1 MTQGLGAEE
10 ALERIMAAAKRAGA
24 QACDAVF
31 DESESLSLE
40 VFESAVKNLERSDS
54 VGIGLRVLVDGRP
67 GYSFTE
73 RLTAEAVDRCAE
85 DAVALSRFT
94 DPIDIDLPGAA
105 APDAEDL
112 ELVPPGAREW
122 TPDAMLQACLEAE
135 EAARA
140 ADRRVQNVPH
150 LGGTRSKGRMLLAN
164 SNGFRGVRES
174 VSVSFGVGVV
184 ARESGVDKM
193 GWDGISW
200 RDSRL
205 LRPSDMAREAV
216 VRATSLLGAAPI
228 PSGSIPVLFDER
240 VSGQF
245 LGIFLGAFLA
255 DSVQKGQSRL
265 VGKMGERI
273 AVEGFHLSTQPRL
286 KGMAGSKRFD
296 AEGIPTKPRRLVD
309 DGVLRDFLHN
319 LETSRRE
326 GRAPTGDATRG
337 YTGKVS
343 AGFANLQIDATKG
356 NSTNELLGRYPRVL
370 HVVKLEG
377 STGCNPVSG
386 DISIGVQGFV
396 VEHGRSTPVDRV
408 SLSGNFFD
416 LLMRLTALGDR
427 YRPGVHSSFVPA
439 VLVSEMDLAS

>member
-1 MTQGLGAEE
+1 MMLGSQE
-10 ALERIMAAAKRAGA
+10 ALERILAAAKRAGA
-24 QACDAVF
+24 HACDAMF
-31 DESESLSLE
+31 EESESLSVE

-73 RLTAEAVDRCAE
+73 RLTAEAVDRCAQ
-85 DAVALSRFT
+85 DAVALSHFT
-94 DPIDIDLPGAA
+94 DPIDIELPGAVA
-105 APDAEDL
+105 VDQEDL
-112 ELVPPGAREW
+112 GLVPSDARDW
-122 TPDAMLQACLEAE
+122 TPNAMVDACLEAE
-135 EAARA
+135 AAARE

-164 SNGFRGVRES
+164 SNGFRGARES
-174 VSVSFGVGVV
+174 MSVSFGVGVV
-184 ARESGVDKM
+184 AREAGIDKM

-200 RDSRL
+200 RDPVS

-216 VRATSLLGAAPI
+216 SRATSLLGAAPI

-245 LGIFLGAFLA
+245 LGIFLGSFLA
-255 DSVQKGQSRL
+255 DAVQKGQSRL
-265 VGKMGERI
+265 VGKIGERI
-273 AVEGFHLSTQPRL
+273 AVEGFNLSTQPRL
-286 KGMAGSKRFD
+286 KGMAGSKLFD
-296 AEGIPTKPRRLVD
+296 AEGIPTRARRLVD
-309 DGVLRDFLHN
+309 DGILRDFLHN

-326 GRAPTGDATRG
+326 GRSPTGDATRG

-343 AGFANLQIDATKG
+343 AGFANLRIDATNG
-356 NSTNELLGRYPRVL
+356 NSTEELLSRYPRVL

-386 DISIGVQGFV
+386 DVSIGVQGFL
-396 VEHGRSTPVDRV
+396 VEQGRSTPVDRV

-416 LLMRLTALGDR
+416 LLLRLRALGDR

-439 VLVSEMDLAS
+439 LLVSEMDLAS